1 MTKTTKE
8 LAFDLYSKG
17 YSIAKIA
24 EILHKNVRT
33 IANYK
38 NKEWD
43 MERANFFTQLK
54 GDRNEVYH
62 NFTEEMYLAIREIR
76 EDGELNAEKKPKP
89 SPSLGI
95 PLQRW
100 VRLQP

>member
-43 MERANFFTQLK
+43 MERANFFYTTQ
-54 GDRNEVYH
+54 R
-62 NFTEEMYLAIREIR
+62 
-76 EDGELNAEKKPKP
+76 
-89 SPSLGI
+89 
-95 PLQRW
+95 
-100 VRLQP
+100 